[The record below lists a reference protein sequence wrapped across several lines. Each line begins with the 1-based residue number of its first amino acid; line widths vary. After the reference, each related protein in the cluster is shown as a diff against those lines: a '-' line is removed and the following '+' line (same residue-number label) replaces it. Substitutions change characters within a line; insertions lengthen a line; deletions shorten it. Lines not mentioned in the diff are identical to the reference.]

1 VITDESVD
9 RVREAADILQIVG
22 EHVQLKRQGSDW
34 RGPCPFHQGTHRNF
48 SVSPKKGIYYC
59 FVCHEG
65 GDVFSFVQKR
75 LGMDWP
81 SAVRYVA
88 EKSGVEVKEVD
99 TRRGREAPDERE
111 PIWEANAAAAD
122 YFRRILWE
130 DELGAAARA
139 YLEHRSIAREVA
151 DRFGLGF
158 APREIGLMRA
168 YLQTLGFDD
177 ARQLDAGLLVK
188 PEDHAEVRP
197 RFRGRLMFPIFDAQG
212 RAIAFGG
219 RLIAPGEPKY
229 LNSAE
234 TKAFTKGRTLY
245 GLNWA
250 RNAIRKEERVLVVE
264 GYFDVVRLVAA
275 GVESVVAPLGTAL
288 TEAQAQLLRRYTS
301 NVFLLYDSD
310 EAGLKATFRSGLELL
325 SQGASVRV
333 VTLPEGEDPDTFVQ
347 KHGPAALEKQ
357 LAEAIDVFDR
367 QVQILERRGWF
378 SELHRTRRA
387 IDKLLPTIRAT
398 SDPLT
403 RDIYTARLAAA
414 AGVEK
419 ALVAA
424 EVAAAPARAPEPRR
438 GAREAPRRDGGAASP
453 PEDWIAPDAPPGEPP
468 PFDGPD
474 VAEGWRPR
482 RKSFQNRGGDRR
494 RGDRRGE
501 PEWSSDE
508 SRPRPAL
515 AAEVAPERNLVRLL
529 LMHRALAA
537 QVAERLDPARLR
549 EPRLREILATLVA
562 HGDAGFDEIQA
573 ALSEPAAELHV
584 TLVQEDPPIIS
595 REATTKQVEESLG
608 GILAQLEEREIDRR
622 SAEIEAALREASDEE
637 KDQLLREKAELGLR
651 RRQLGGR
658 GFKVFAAR
666 RNNRR

>member
-1 VITDESVD
+1 MITDESVD
-9 RVREAADILQIVG
+9 RVRDAADILQIIG
-22 EHVQLKRQGSDW
+22 EHVNLKRQGTDW

-88 EKSGVEVKEVD
+88 DKSGVEVVEVD
-99 TRRGREAPDERE
+99 NRRSKEARDERE
-111 PIWEANAAAAD
+111 PIWEVNAAAAD

-130 DELGAAARA
+130 DDLGADARA
-139 YLEHRSIAREVA
+139 YLEKRGIARDVA

-168 YLQTLGFDD
+168 YLQTLGFSDE
-177 ARQLDAGLLVK
+177 RQLEAGLLVRR
-188 PEDHAEVRP
+188 EENEELRP
-197 RFRGRLMFPIFDAQG
+197 RFRARLMFPIFDAPG
-212 RAIAFGG
+212 HNVAFGG

-234 TKAFTKGRTLY
+234 HKAFTKGKTLY

-250 RNAIRKEERVLVVE
+250 RHAIRKDERVLVVE

-288 TEAQAQLLRRYTS
+288 TEAQAQLLRKHTQ

-333 VTLPEGEDPDTFVQ
+333 VTLPDGEDPDTFVQ
-347 KHGPAALEKQ
+347 KHGAGALERQ

-378 SELHRTRRA
+378 SELHKKRRA

-403 RDIYTARLAAA
+403 RDIYMSRLAEA
-414 AGVEK
+414 AGVDK
-419 ALVAA
+419 ALVATEA
-424 EVAAAPARAPEPRR
+424 AAAPARRAEAS
-438 GAREAPRRDGGAASP
+438 GAPRPRPGSP
-453 PEDWIAPDAPPGEPP
+453 DEPP
-468 PFDGPD
+468 PRPEDYALPD
-474 VAEGWRPR
+474 ALMEEPPLYEQAPAHRDEWQPR
-482 RKSFQNRGGDRR
+482 RKFGNRRFRDRR
-494 RGDRRGE
+494 E
-501 PEWSSDE
+501 PEGPRSD
-508 SRPRPAL
+508 PRPPRAM
-515 AAEVAPERNLVRLL
+515 ASETAVERNLVSLL
-529 LMHRALAA
+529 LLHPALIDG
-537 QVAERLDPARLR
+537 VVERLGVDEFT
-549 EPRLREILATLVA
+549 EPRLGEIYAKLVEL
-562 HGDAGFDEIQA
+562 GEAGFDVLQA
-573 ALSEPAAELHV
+573 ALSPRAADLHV
-584 TLVQEDPPIIS
+584 VLVQKEEPIIS
-595 REATTKQVEESLG
+595 REASGKQVEEFLG
-608 GILAQLEEREIDRR
+608 GLLAQKEVFALDRR
-622 SAEIEAALREASDEE
+622 LAEVQGALKRAGDAE
-637 KDQLLREKAELGLR
+637 KDALMQEKMALSLR
-651 RRQLGGR
+651 RRQLNNKK
-658 GFKVFAAR
+658 FKVF
-666 RNNRR
+666 